1 MCLLEIL
8 DFWISAWL
16 PLLNIQTP
24 TLAFFTHC
32 GFLPLIAGLPF
43 SHKSEVSQIA
53 ALTIFGALVA
63 SSSTEF

>member
-8 DFWISAWL
+8 DFRISTWL

-24 TLAFFTHC
+24 TLAFSTHC

-53 ALTIFGALVA
+53 ALTIFRALVA

>member
-8 DFWISAWL
+8 DFQISLWL

-24 TLAFFTHC
+24 TLAFSIHR

-53 ALTIFGALVA
+53 ALTLFGALEA